1 MGKPR
6 PFYHRFAWAYDL
18 LVSNPIDAR
27 VTAMVSLLGKRGVR
41 PCDDVVDA
49 GCGTGRYARELA
61 DRGFRVFGFDS
72 SPEMVEVARERTAAV
87 AANLEFSAGDLTSF
101 NHARQFRAILCR
113 GVLNDLLTDND
124 RQEVARQFAK
134 LLAPGGVLLL
144 DVRDW
149 LRTVDRYRA
158 RPRATQAI
166 DLADG
171 GRLTFQSETTLDPS
185 TRQMMIS
192 ETFQFRGGGSSTVEC
207 YSSEFRMRCWSA
219 LELHVVFSPWFENI
233 DILPDYVV
241 PPAWTDRLVLVGT
254 HRGGKRPLWP
264 IAAYP

>member
-1 MGKPR
+1 MGEPR

-18 LVSNPIDAR
+18 LVNEPIDAR
-27 VTAMVSLLGKRGVR
+27 IAAMVSLLDRHGMR
-41 PCDDVVDA
+41 PCDEVVDA

-61 DRGFRVFGFDS
+61 SRGFRVLGFDS
-72 SPEMVEVARERTAAV
+72 SPEMIEVARERTAAV
-87 AANLEFSAGDLTSF
+87 SANLEFCAGNLTSF
-101 NHARQFRAILCR
+101 KDPRQFRAILCR

-124 RQEVARQFAK
+124 RQQVARQFAE

-149 LRTVDRYRA
+149 LRTIDRYRA

-166 DLADG
+166 DFADG
-171 GRLTFQSETTLDPS
+171 AQLTFQSETTLDPF

-192 ETFQFRGGGSSTVEC
+192 ETFMFRGGGSSTAEC
-207 YSSEFRMRCWSA
+207 HTTEFRMRCWSA
-219 LELHVVFSPWFENI
+219 SELHECFAPWFENI

-254 HRGGKRPLWP
+254 HSGNGK
-264 IAAYP
+264 